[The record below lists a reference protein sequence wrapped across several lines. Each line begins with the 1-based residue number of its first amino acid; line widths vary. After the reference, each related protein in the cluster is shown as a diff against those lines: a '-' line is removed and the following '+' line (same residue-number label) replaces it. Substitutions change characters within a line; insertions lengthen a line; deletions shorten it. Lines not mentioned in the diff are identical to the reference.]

1 MASDAKTAGSDPRSP
16 VERRIEKSF
25 EDTAG
30 LGEPLSRRARQ
41 TRRSVEAYLNAGVV
55 PRYMQRLREVD
66 AAVEAQHARIE
77 RSYRRLQERYGADSE
92 AFARRWLTRVRSF
105 RFDAIN
111 ELIREHNEWY
121 PIEAQLPID
130 PRTGEYV
137 GLRGRRFRRRE
148 LDLDWVLEQF
158 PAAST

>member
-1 MASDAKTAGSDPRSP
+1 MDAGTDTDDQRSP
-16 VERRIEKSF
+16 AERRIAESF

-30 LGEPLSRRARQ
+30 LGKPLSRRARQ

-66 AAVEAQHARIE
+66 AAVEAHRLRIE
-77 RSYRRLQERYGADSE
+77 RSYRRLRELYGDDAE
-92 AFARRWLTRVRSF
+92 AFTRRWRTRAGAF

-111 ELIREHNEWY
+111 QLIREHNEWY

-130 PRTGEYV
+130 PRTGDYV
-137 GLRGRRFRRRE
+137 GIRGRRFRRRE

-158 PAAST
+158 PAAPT

>member
-1 MASDAKTAGSDPRSP
+1 MASDAKTDPRSP
-16 VERRIEKSF
+16 VERRIENTF

-30 LGEPLSRRARQ
+30 LGRPLSRRARQ

-66 AAVEAQHARIE
+66 AEVEAQRSRIE

-92 AFARRWLTRVRSF
+92 AFARRWLTRARSF

-148 LDLDWVLEQF
+148 LDLEWVLEQF
-158 PAAST
+158 PAVPT